1 MIRIDPSVT
10 ELPEPIPW
18 VRALTIQAAVMIGLF
33 FLAGC
38 AQPIVW
44 DASGTQF
51 KTDDY
56 ECTRDA
62 MYMPNPVQKS
72 DKKKYGDKYS
82 PTDFTFGDKTGP
94 QLNEDLYIQCMEAH
108 GYTQ

>member
-1 MIRIDPSVT
+1 MRWLICAI
-10 ELPEPIPW
+10 L
-18 VRALTIQAAVMIGLF
+18 LT
-33 FLAGC
+33 GC
-38 AQPIVW
+38 AQAIVW
-44 DASGTQF
+44 DAPDTPRF

-62 MYMPNPVQKS
+62 TYLPGLAQIPAEFDEERKARGAGQGFSRALQDRKR
-72 DKKKYGDKYS
+72 
-82 PTDFTFGDKTGP
+82 GP

>member
-1 MIRIDPSVT
+1 MKWPV
-10 ELPEPIPW
+10 LLFL
-18 VRALTIQAAVMIGLF
+18 LT
-33 FLAGC
+33 GC

-62 MYMPNPVQKS
+62 TYLPSLAQIPAEFDDERKARGAGQGFSNALQDRKR
-72 DKKKYGDKYS
+72 
-82 PTDFTFGDKTGP
+82 GP
-94 QLNEDLYIQCMEAH
+94 QLNEDLYIQCMEAK
-108 GYTQ
+108 GYESEN